1 MENFNMPQK
10 QKSNTHWGG
19 IILLVIGSLFLFKNL
34 DVYLFDWIFS
44 WSTIL
49 LALGLIIGFKS
60 NFTGKTW
67 LILTIIG
74 GVFTVKNIITEF
86 YYVESVFTPIAL
98 ILIGLVLLF
107 KKDQN
112 KFINN
117 FGGDLNDPNQTQ
129 DTADIKSE
137 DIVNSTNIFGG
148 SNQKLFTK
156 NLKGGEI
163 TAIFGGGD
171 VDLTQTDFENDI
183 VINVTAICGGFKLLV
198 PPTWEVKNEVS
209 AIFGGI
215 DDKRSLIQ
223 NISDFPRKRL
233 ILKGTVLFGGLD
245 IRNY

>member
-34 DVYLFDWIFS
+34 DIYLFDWIFS

-74 GVFTVKNIITEF
+74 GVFTVRNIITEF

-107 KKDQN
+107 KKDQA

-117 FGGDLNDPNQTQ
+117 LGGDLNEPNQTQ
-129 DTADIKSE
+129 DSFNIKSE